1 MKILALLLVV
11 LSGVVRDQTTGQ
23 PLAGVNITVDGK
35 HTVTDSAGHYV
46 VKGVHPG
53 VHTLTI
59 GSKDVP
65 SQRFH
70 VNVKPPST
78 RFDMRACSTTLDY
91 SCSGPA
97 GSQQNG

>member
-23 PLAGVNITVDGK
+23 ALVGVSVQIDGK
-35 HTVTDSAGHYV
+35 HAVTDNAGHYL

-53 VHTLTI
+53 VHTLAI

-65 SQRFH
+65 SQRFR
-70 VNVKPPST
+70 VTVKPPAT

-91 SCSGPA
+91 NCSGPA
-97 GSQQNG
+97 SSLQNG

>member
-1 MKILALLLVV
+1 MKILVLLLVV

-23 PLAGVNITVDGK
+23 PLIGVSVQVDGQ
-35 HTVTDSAGHYV
+35 HSVTDSAGHYLI
-46 VKGVHPG
+46 KGVHPG

-70 VNVKPPST
+70 VTVKPPST

-91 SCSGPA
+91 NCSGPINSSA
-97 GSQQNG
+97 PS